1 MRDMERDS
9 IFSIQIS
16 RFFRDSTDSMIGFI
30 TASLE
35 YQKDLE
41 MKKPAMMDLKRN
53 LLQSEAVTSWNEE
66 IITTGD
72 KQSVVS
78 QVFFSSH
85 IKGLDLEVVA

>member
-1 MRDMERDS
+1 MRDMKRDS
-9 IFSIQIS
+9 IFSVQIS

-35 YQKDLE
+35 YRKDLE
-41 MKKPAMMDLKRN
+41 MPEIIELKRN

-78 QVFFSSH
+78 QVFFSSD
-85 IKGLDLEVVA
+85 IEGLDLEVVA